1 MYKNI
6 GQIISD
12 VQIDQKK
19 SKKNRTIDRTNRSDI
34 QIDQKKSKKNRTID
48 RTFKYIGQKI
58 RKKIRTLKYIGK
70 KIGQKKSE
78 KKSGI
83 QIERTK
89 NWTKNIGQKN
99 LTFK

>member
-6 GQIISD
+6 GQII
-12 VQIDQKK
+12 
-19 SKKNRTIDRTNRSDI
+19 SDI

-48 RTFKYIGQKI
+48 RTLKYIGQ
-58 RKKIRTLKYIGK
+58 

-89 NWTKNIGQKN
+89 NWTKNIGRKN

>member
-12 VQIDQKK
+12 IQIDQKK
-19 SKKNRTIDRTNRSDI
+19 SKKNRKIDRTNRSDI

-48 RTFKYIGQKI
+48 RTLKYIGQ
-58 RKKIRTLKYIGK
+58 

>member
-12 VQIDQKK
+12 IQIDQKK
-19 SKKNRTIDRTNRSDI
+19 SKKNRKIDRTNRSDI

-58 RKKIRTLKYIGK
+58 RKKIRTLKYIG
-70 KIGQKKSE
+70 QNWTKKSE
-78 KKSGI
+78 KRSDI